1 MCQCDGTSREE
12 KFDSRYHPD
21 GTGRRGRPKKK
32 AVVVPAPAPVPA
44 LAMKVAVR
52 NSAKKARKRI
62 RGYGWIG
69 QACEFLCNRQNH
81 ARRDRRGL
89 FSIHTKYG
97 LLNRRPKKVSFCE
110 AEVPED
116 EPSTHVGME
125 VRKYFDRVGECTGAV
140 VGHDIDEDTGLIL
153 FIVKY
158 DDKEQE
164 DYNWSELRP
173 LLLCDNSSSPKPG
186 SDRDS
191 DSEND
196 GLPIAALCDNST
208 SHKPGSGHDS

>member
-1 MCQCDGTSREE
+1 MLRQVAAGP
-12 KFDSRYHPD
+12 KA
-21 GTGRRGRPKKK
+21 GGGGRAKRKSKNPNPNQPKPKKRAPPKKK
-32 AVVVPAPAPVPA
+32 KP
-44 LAMKVAVR
+44 LA
-52 NSAKKARKRI
+52 KR
-62 RGYGWIG
+62 GGG
-69 QACEFLCNRQNH
+69 DGSSDEDPL
-81 ARRDRRGL
+81 DD
-89 FSIHTKYG
+89 SD
-97 LLNRRPKKVSFCE
+97 PDDE

-125 VRKYFDRVGECTGAV
+125 VWKYFDGVGECMGAV

-153 FIVKY
+153 FIVEC

-164 DYNWSELRP
+164 DCNWSELRP
-173 LLLCDNSSSPKPG
+173 LLLCDNFLSPKPG

-208 SHKPGSGHDS
+208 SHEPGSGHDSHSENDDLPIIALLGSSSAK